1 MITIRLIL
9 DPYHPRLCEK
19 FPFLSSLSL
28 SLCLD
33 SDNMSTLS
41 SATYGKTKVGVFRV
55 VREEERRHVVVEYN
69 VTVLL
74 EGEIGTR

>member
-1 MITIRLIL
+1 
-9 DPYHPRLCEK
+9 
-19 FPFLSSLSL
+19 
-28 SLCLD
+28 
-33 SDNMSTLS
+33 MSTLS